1 MALRTFADGTPAV
14 APAPLEPP
22 AGIYASRKFS
32 GYPAARR
39 RSRIWSG
46 VSPLCAIWACSCAT
60 RSGRVARSCCATSGG
75 GRFERSWAASRFAPT
90 VASTTAAATAAT
102 EGVQSRKY
110 RKPLVYENK
119 YPGNVPQPT
128 GRSERVPRNDD
139 LECRG
144 AATCLLVAPPPASTI
159 ATIANHY
166 GFSPSRKTATRKWGG
181 RFGRMVA
188 QVPSGDGV
196 GGLPATVPAALHH
209 RPALLKNLC
218 SPTPDYLVPKF
229 ACSSRQCCL

>member
-1 MALRTFADGTPAV
+1 MALRTFADGIPAV

-60 RSGRVARSCCATSGG
+60 KSGRVARSCCATSGG
-75 GRFERSWAASRFAPT
+75 GRLERSWAASRVAPT
-90 VASTTAAATAAT
+90 VASTTATAPAAT
-102 EGVQSRKY
+102 GSVQSRKY

-119 YPGNVPQPT
+119 YPGNLPQPI
-128 GRSERVPRNDD
+128 GRSNQVPRNDD
-139 LECRG
+139 LGFEG
-144 AATCLLVAPPPASTI
+144 PATLLAVAPPPASTI

-166 GFSPSRKTATRKWGG
+166 GFP
-181 RFGRMVA
+181 
-188 QVPSGDGV
+188 
-196 GGLPATVPAALHH
+196 
-209 RPALLKNLC
+209 
-218 SPTPDYLVPKF
+218 
-229 ACSSRQCCL
+229 